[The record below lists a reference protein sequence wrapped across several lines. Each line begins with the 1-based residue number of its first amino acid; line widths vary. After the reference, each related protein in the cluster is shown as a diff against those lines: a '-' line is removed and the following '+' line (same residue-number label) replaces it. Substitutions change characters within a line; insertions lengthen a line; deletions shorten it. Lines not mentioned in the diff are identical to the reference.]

1 MYVQPFVWMWNLRN
15 GTFLVSAV
23 PFYSASDFSLFVVIV
38 VVVGGDGGGGGGGG
52 GAAAAAAAVIAG
64 PHQT

>member
-1 MYVQPFVWMWNLRN
+1 MYNHLCGCEILQN

-23 PFYSASDFSLFVVIV
+23 PFYSASDFSLV
-38 VVVGGDGGGGGGGG
+38 VVVGGGGDCGGGG

-64 PHQT
+64 PHEM